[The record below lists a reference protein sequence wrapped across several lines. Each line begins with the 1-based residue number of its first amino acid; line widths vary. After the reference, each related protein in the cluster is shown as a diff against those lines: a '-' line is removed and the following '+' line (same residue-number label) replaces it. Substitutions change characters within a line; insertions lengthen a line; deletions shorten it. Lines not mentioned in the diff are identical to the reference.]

1 MFLWCYT
8 QLVKATIHARLTE
21 ADQELLAAL
30 KRATGA
36 SDSTLI
42 RRGLRLVQ
50 QEVGSATSAKALAGR
65 SVGRFRGGPRDL
77 ATNPDHL
84 DGFGR

>member
-1 MFLWCYT
+1 MAKTL
-8 QLVKATIHARLTE
+8 IHARLSE
-21 ADQELLAAL
+21 EDRALLADL

-36 SDSTLI
+36 SDSDLI
-42 RRGLRLVQ
+42 RRGLRLVHR
-50 QEVGSATSAKALAGR
+50 ELGRDPSALDAAGR
-65 SVGRFRGGPRDL
+65 STGKFSGGPPDL

>member
-1 MFLWCYT
+1 M
-8 QLVKATIHARLTE
+8 KAVIHARLTDE
-21 ADQELLAAL
+21 DRRLLAAL

-36 SDSTLI
+36 SDSALI

-50 QEVGSATSAKALAGR
+50 QEVGKTTSAKALAGK
-65 SVGRFRGGPRDL
+65 SVGRFGGGPRDL
-77 ATNPDHL
+77 STNPDHL

>member
-1 MFLWCYT
+1 MAKSL
-8 QLVKATIHARLTE
+8 IHARLSGD
-21 ADQELLAAL
+21 DQALLADL

-36 SDSTLI
+36 SDSELI

-50 QEVGSATSAKALAGR
+50 RELRGTPSALDLARR
-65 SVGRFRGGPRDL
+65 SVGKLRGGPRDL
-77 ATNPDHL
+77 STNPDHL